1 LEAQVHIEEIVEGL
15 GKGQIRFL
23 SRAIT
28 LIESTAEKDLAQA
41 DALLDKLAGQESES
55 HRIAITGVPGV
66 GKSTFIDR
74 LGMHFMQKGKKVAVL
89 AVDPTSRISQG
100 SILGDK
106 TRMER
111 LSAEPK
117 AFIRPSPAADTLG
130 GVARKTRE
138 AILLCEAAGF
148 DIILIETVG
157 VGQSEI
163 EVKDMADTFLLLM
176 LAGAGDEL
184 QGIKRGIMEMA
195 DLVVINKAEEETL
208 SVAREAASN
217 YTSALHLLG
226 QQGEWTQRV
235 QLMSSL
241 TGFNE
246 ESVFQDIED
255 HYSYLKESD
264 ELYSHRRLQ
273 QVKWFNSS
281 LDDEVLKRFFA
292 GKGIAAKAE
301 RMKDALKKGE
311 LSVRTALKLML
322 ED

>member
-1 LEAQVHIEEIVEGL
+1 LEAKDSIEEILDGL
-15 GKGQIRFL
+15 RKGQVRFL

-28 LIESTAEKDLAQA
+28 LIESTAQKDLDHA
-41 DALLDKLAGQESES
+41 DALLDHLAAQKAES

-74 LGMHFMQKGKKVAVL
+74 MGMHFIQKGKKVAVL
-89 AVDPTSRISQG
+89 AVDPTSRRSQG

-106 TRMER
+106 TRMES
-111 LSAEPK
+111 LSMEPNS
-117 AFIRPSPAADTLG
+117 FIRPSPAADTLG

-138 AILLCEAAGF
+138 AITLCEAAGF
-148 DIILIETVG
+148 DVILIETVG

-195 DLVVINKAEEETL
+195 DLLVINKAEEDIL
-208 SVAREAASN
+208 PQARDAASN
-217 YTSALHLLG
+217 YRSALHLLG

-235 QLMSSL
+235 QLMSSI
-241 TGFNE
+241 TGYNE
-246 ESVFQDIED
+246 EAVFQDVED
-255 HYSYLKESD
+255 HFSYLKESG
-264 ELYSHRRLQ
+264 ELQAHRRMQ
-273 QVKWFNSS
+273 QVKWFGAA

-292 GKGIAAKAE
+292 QEGMRQRTEKLKE
-301 RMKDALKKGE
+301 ALKKGE
-311 LSVRTALKLML
+311 MSVRTALRQMF
-322 ED
+322 DD